1 MRDIMD
7 QHEKEKTQDI
17 DPLALLPE
25 VYHPLIEAF
34 SKKKSDSVPPHRKS
48 DFKVELEEGKS
59 PDWIPRLY
67 RMTQEE
73 MAEVKRWVTE
83 NLSNGFIK
91 ASQSP

>member
-1 MRDIMD
+1 V
-7 QHEKEKTQDI
+7 
-17 DPLALLPE
+17 DPRELLPE
-25 VYHPLIEAF
+25 VYHPLVEAF
-34 SKKKSDSVPPHRKS
+34 SKKKSNSVLPYRKS

-59 PDWIPRLY
+59 PNWIPRLY